1 MKTKNQV
8 LAVCIMVLVAVA
20 LVSMA
25 TQQLSANGFPRQVE
39 TVAGVQLIDQTGA
52 IPLTTLYTPAQT
64 AMYRVSAYATVTV
77 PGSVQGGLG
86 LNLQW
91 TDPVRTQLSFIG
103 GFCASKVGC
112 SVSTTFVVYATAN
125 QPIAFDVTEKGI
137 EVSPTYNVY
146 VSVERL

>member
-1 MKTKNQV
+1 MKTKKQ
-8 LAVCIMVLVAVA
+8 LAVGIMVLVAVA
-20 LVSMA
+20 LVFIA
-25 TQQLSANGFPRQVE
+25 TQRLSANGFPRQVE
-39 TVAGVQLIDQTGA
+39 TVAGVQVIGQTGA
-52 IPLTTLYTPAQT
+52 LPLTTLYTPTQT
-64 AMYRVSAYATVTV
+64 AMYRVSAYSTVTV

-91 TDPVRTQLSFIG
+91 TDPVRTQLSLVG
-103 GFCASKVGC
+103 GFCADRVGC

-137 EVSPTYNVY
+137 AVSPTYNVY